1 MIEIYTINNNSVLKH
16 AIELAQEGED
26 VMVES
31 RDGHV
36 VSIITTNKHR
46 ASKIKDDQVS
56 ALMEKISV
64 ADFFLHIKYIN
75 YSFDWSKVKSIDIA
89 SSGLKVTL
97 SIKKRGPY
105 RKLFSVKNEKEW
117 GKVIVSYE
125 NDYIYYHCLD
135 EIVDLA
141 ILIEEK
147 IESGES
153 IDSLFDQLIKPKNFE
168 EKMYLDKVLSKTWKY
183 GNELYDF
190 IAEELRK
197 EGFLRGHPGAI
208 FETCRV

>member
-75 YSFDWSKVKSIDIA
+75 YSFDWEKVKNIDIK
-89 SSGLKVTL
+89 SNGLKITL
-97 SIKKRGPY
+97 SVKKRDPY
-105 RKLFSVKNEKEW
+105 RKLFSIKDKKEW
-117 GKVIVSYE
+117 KKVIASYE
-125 NDYIYYHCLD
+125 NDYLHYYCLD

-147 IESGES
+147 IESDES
-153 IDSLFDQLIKPKNFE
+153 IDSLFDQLIKPKNDE
-168 EKMYLDKVLSKTWKY
+168 DKMYLSKVLSKTWKY
-183 GNELYDF
+183 GSELDVF
-190 IAEELRK
+190 LEKELEK
-197 EGFLRGHPGAI
+197 EMASREYHKPI
-208 FETCRV
+208 FRLILT